1 MILVYCT
8 NDYYT
13 QALSHSANCSYVE
26 NKTLIV
32 ETFFY
37 CYWGLRLRW
46 GIYQMTLSRKICGRH
61 LKVNNFYIL
70 LQSHTV
76 LENGQLISGSTKEY

>member
-1 MILVYCT
+1 M
-8 NDYYT
+8 
-13 QALSHSANCSYVE
+13 E

-37 CYWGLRLRW
+37 CYWGLRLRLFIKW
-46 GIYQMTLSRKICGRH
+46 RLVETFAEGT
-61 LKVNNFYIL
+61 KVNNFYIL